1 MTTNPH
7 LDAVAPMDAAY
18 APPPPPMEVTGAGA
32 PAAELFG
39 GYPVATIGKRIGAW
53 LLESVLATVT
63 LGIGWLIWAAML
75 AGEGQTPAKKLLG
88 MRVRRADTGGA
99 ASFGT
104 MLFMRGIVGYFIAS
118 LAYTFTLG
126 ILALMPLWDKRNQS
140 VTDKVSTCVVV
151 SES

>member
-1 MTTNPH
+1 MTTNPN
-7 LDAVAPMDAAY
+7 LDAVAPMAATY
-18 APPPPPMEVTGAGA
+18 SPPPPVAAATAGA
-32 PAAELFG
+32 PATELFG
-39 GYPVATIGKRIGAW
+39 GYPVASIGKRIGAW

-88 MRVRRADTGGA
+88 MRVRRTDTGTPA
-99 ASFGT
+99 TFGT
-104 MLFMRGIVGYFIAS
+104 MLFMRGILGYFIAS
-118 LAYTFTLG
+118 IAYTFTLG

-151 SES
+151 SET